1 MQKLINA
8 IALLSGLVSLGVI
21 GGGTYLYIN
30 KDVMIE
36 NARTKVTEEI
46 TKTITEALPGMVNSA
61 IPEMPSM
68 TGGVVSESTQSPL
81 PNVTGGAIPF

>member
-1 MQKLINA
+1 MQKLINVV
-8 IALLSGLVSLGVI
+8 ALLSGLVSLGVV
-21 GGGTYLYIN
+21 GGGAYLYMN
-30 KDVMIE
+30 KDAMIE

-81 PNVTGGAIPF
+81 LNVTGGAIPF